1 MATSL
6 QQQHPAPSEFSGE
19 RIAVR
24 NPRSGQVDH
33 HFTAPSRAELEG
45 MVGGLRRAQVAWR
58 EAPLQHRIDV
68 LRRWRAEF
76 ARRQGEI
83 AAALAVD
90 TGRHLIATAEATSV
104 LGMIDH

>member
-68 LRRWRAEF
+68 LTKIAGLSFERAWSG
-76 ARRQGEI
+76 RIRTEI
-83 AAALAVD
+83 E
-90 TGRHLIATAEATSV
+90 G
-104 LGMIDH
+104 